1 MATLGSAL
9 DARSNSPPAGPNF
22 CSASNRH
29 PLRNDA
35 RAPVSRAISGASVSM
50 VAGRGSSVTRKQ
62 ARSRS
67 RKSSGC
73 ARNAGATASRANSD
87 RVLDLIVTQYG
98 TPCRQVTEGVSR
110 PPMPYRIANL
120 KSAISNLQL
129 QSTPPFPLPR
139 RVAILHADPTIALVV
154 SNRLNAMTS
163 RNALALG
170 LTAVSIGLLIPGLTQ
185 PVLTIVASINMLGVT
200 QELFRQTQSVLEA
213 VRTLHE
219 NDNDFVAGLILF
231 FSITV
236 PFLKALALVIIL
248 LLRDQASR
256 YRLYLMVRSLSKWA
270 MADVFAVGVFIAMLA
285 ARGTDNLDG
294 IPGPGFYFFAAY
306 CLVSNLAFQLLLI
319 PPPQPQIIA
328 GTSTA

>member
-1 MATLGSAL
+1 
-9 DARSNSPPAGPNF
+9 
-22 CSASNRH
+22 
-29 PLRNDA
+29 
-35 RAPVSRAISGASVSM
+35 
-50 VAGRGSSVTRKQ
+50 
-62 ARSRS
+62 
-67 RKSSGC
+67 
-73 ARNAGATASRANSD
+73 
-87 RVLDLIVTQYG
+87 
-98 TPCRQVTEGVSR
+98 
-110 PPMPYRIANL
+110 
-120 KSAISNLQL
+120 
-129 QSTPPFPLPR
+129 
-139 RVAILHADPTIALVV
+139 
-154 SNRLNAMTS
+154 MTS

-170 LTAVSIGLLIPGLTQ
+170 LTVVSIGLLIPGLTQ
-185 PVLTIVASINMLGVT
+185 PVLTIVASINMLGAT

-248 LLRDQASR
+248 VLRDQTSR

-285 ARGTDNLDG
+285 AQGTDNLDG
-294 IPGPGFYFFAAY
+294 IPGPGFYYFASY

-319 PPPQPQIIA
+319 SPPPSEIVA